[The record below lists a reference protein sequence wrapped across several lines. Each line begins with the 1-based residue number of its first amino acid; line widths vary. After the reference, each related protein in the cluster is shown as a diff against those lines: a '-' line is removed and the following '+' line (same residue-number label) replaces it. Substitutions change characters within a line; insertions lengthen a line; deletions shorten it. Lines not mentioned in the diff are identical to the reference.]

1 MVISYKRE
9 DSLERCLPDEKPWD
23 TILVDGHGPM
33 QVASIQGATYAY
45 YFRSR
50 KGGGII
56 VKAPTTH
63 VGLSLILQLILHVGL
78 VFGRL

>member
-1 MVISYKRE
+1 MKSYKRE

-56 VKAPTTH
+56 VKGASAHNQPIPTM
-63 VGLSLILQLILHVGL
+63 VVRASNN
-78 VFGRL
+78 RSNR